1 MRRFIGITLLCVMI
15 LTLSIGLAE
24 EITPYADSV
33 FHNATISL
41 SARKDASFVGI
52 TYYKQKKITVTA
64 CSLEKKTG
72 TDSWMQVKILPLPK
86 IYARIP
92 THIIQWSVIPLRSVS
107 VLTELRL
114 PLMQMVIPLLD
125 ILTSKPLIK

>member
-64 CSLEKKTG
+64 CSLEKKTC
-72 TDSWMQVKILPLPK
+72 TDSWMQVKILPPPK
-86 IYARIP
+86 DICADTHAYNSVVSYSTEIGVGTYRIKA
-92 THIIQWSVIPLRSVS
+92 TFNADGYTITRYSNEQ
-107 VLTELRL
+107 TFN
-114 PLMQMVIPLLD
+114 
-125 ILTSKPLIK
+125 